1 MTMRVKTCL
10 TFLLTMLFNTCLNT
24 CANPSTTVWGNE
36 THVSMRVTAFLC
48 NRTLVELCL
57 TNNVSLTVFRPESFN
72 TLAQDST
79 LLVEYDAR
87 FSGSPPG
94 GAIIED
100 TGGFSQKHQATCLQT
115 IVFFTAGLILLVLNI
130 IGFRKS
136 EKELLKNMENGFTPP
151 KGSRLSE
158 EALLLLASRN
168 PDAYRRVL
176 EMVLKGE
183 LKVEKTGWMGK
194 VLARVRRLFRQQ

>member
-1 MTMRVKTCL
+1 
-10 TFLLTMLFNTCLNT
+10 TFLLAVLFNTCLNT
-24 CANPSTTVWGNE
+24 CANPSTTVWGNA

-57 TNNVSLTVFRPESFN
+57 TNNVSLTVFKPESFK
-72 TLAQDST
+72 TLSQAST

-94 GAIIED
+94 GAIMED
-100 TGGFSQKHQATCLQT
+100 TGDFSQKDPTTYLQT
-115 IVFFTAGLILLVLNI
+115 ILFFTAGLILLALNI
-130 IGFRKS
+130 VGLRKS
-136 EKELLKNMENGFTPP
+136 EKMLLKNMENGFTPP

-168 PDAYRRVL
+168 PNAYRRVL

-183 LKVEKTGWMGK
+183 LKVEKTGWKGK
-194 VLARVRRLFRQQ
+194 VLARIRRLFRQ

>member
-1 MTMRVKTCL
+1 MTTHVKTCL
-10 TFLLTMLFNTCLNT
+10 TFLLAVLFNTCLNT

-57 TNNVSLTVFRPESFN
+57 TNNVSLTVFKPESFK
-72 TLAQDST
+72 TLSQGST

-94 GAIIED
+94 GAIMED
-100 TGGFSQKHQATCLQT
+100 TGDFSQKDPATYLQT
-115 IVFFTAGLILLVLNI
+115 ILFFTAGLILLALNI
-130 IGFRKS
+130 VGLRKS
-136 EKELLKNMENGFTPP
+136 EKMLLKNMENGFTPP

-183 LKVEKTGWMGK
+183 LKVEKTGWKGK
-194 VLARVRRLFRQQ
+194 VLARIRRLFRQ